1 MPEIPLDPRVV
12 LGQRLAA
19 LRLKQS
25 LTIQG
30 LAAASE
36 LDGSN
41 LRVIEKGQGN
51 PRLATILKIAG
62 VLEADLGELFE
73 GLDPYGLTG
82 KDHPKPLSA
91 FNDSFWRA
99 NDRIA

>member
-1 MPEIPLDPRVV
+1 MSKTHPDPRVV

-19 LRLKQS
+19 RRIKQS

-30 LAAASE
+30 LAAAAE
-36 LDGSN
+36 LDQSN
-41 LRVIEKGQGN
+41 LRIIEKGAGN

-62 VLEADLGELFE
+62 VLEVELGELFD

-82 KDHPKPLSA
+82 KDRPQPLSA
-91 FNDSFWRA
+91 FDDSFWRPK
-99 NDRIA
+99 DRIA

>member
-1 MPEIPLDPRVV
+1 MPENRLDPRVV

-19 LRLKQS
+19 LRIKQS
-25 LTIQG
+25 LTIKG
-30 LAAASE
+30 LGAAAE
-36 LDGSN
+36 LDESN
-41 LRVIEKGQGN
+41 LRIIEKGSGN

-82 KDHPKPLSA
+82 KDRPRALSE
-91 FNDSFWRA
+91 FDDSFWRPK
-99 NDRIA
+99 DRLA